1 METLLQRHRDVQ
13 GVIAG
18 NDTMA
23 LGAVAAIKAAGLKDV
38 VVVGFDGSP
47 DAIKAIK
54 AGERADIAFTVCDA
68 GWKYL
73 STGAYAGSLDDA
85 EDALEGQLWA

>member
-1 METLLQRHRDVQ
+1 MSVVLLLQLCARPYRDTFSNVS
-13 GVIAG
+13 A
-18 NDTMA
+18 
-23 LGAVAAIKAAGLKDV
+23 
-38 VVVGFDGSP
+38 
-47 DAIKAIK
+47 
-54 AGERADIAFTVCDA
+54 IAFTVCDA